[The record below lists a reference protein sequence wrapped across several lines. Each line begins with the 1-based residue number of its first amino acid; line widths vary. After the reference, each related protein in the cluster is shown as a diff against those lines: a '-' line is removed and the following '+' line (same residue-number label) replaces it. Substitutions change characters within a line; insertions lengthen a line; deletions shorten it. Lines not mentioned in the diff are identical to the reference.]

1 MNPQPAAERGGS
13 VPGKTVAPA
22 RVRVSA
28 RKIVTLDRGRRAFEH
43 RKRRFRLGP
52 RAYRRP
58 SRRRSGGCGMA
69 NEASSRRAKL
79 SVVAFTRELTTVRI
93 RPLAQA
99 VLTLPPLVLLAI
111 ALVSTLIV
119 CVLLA
124 PEGAR
129 IALTL
134 VAVLAP
140 VAVFRL
146 A

>member
-1 MNPQPAAERGGS
+1 
-13 VPGKTVAPA
+13 
-22 RVRVSA
+22 
-28 RKIVTLDRGRRAFEH
+28 
-43 RKRRFRLGP
+43 
-52 RAYRRP
+52 
-58 SRRRSGGCGMA
+58 MA